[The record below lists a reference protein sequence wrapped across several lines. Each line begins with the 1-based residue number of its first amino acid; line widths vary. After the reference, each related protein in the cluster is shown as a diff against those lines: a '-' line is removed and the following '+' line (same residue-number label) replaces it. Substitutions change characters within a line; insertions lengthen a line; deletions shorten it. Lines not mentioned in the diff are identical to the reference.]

1 MSKTLK
7 TVPFST
13 EKGGIR
19 PTVRE
24 SIKNQS
30 ISHLGL
36 DLSALTKMP
45 DGRLGMPVAIDELS
59 GDNIYLLVNVSVGF
73 EPLGKTKKS
82 NSKASEPVTIGN
94 LFD

>member
-1 MSKTLK
+1 MTKTLK
-7 TVPFST
+7 TVPFTT

-36 DLSALTKMP
+36 DLSALTKMS
-45 DGRLGMPVAIDELS
+45 DGRLGMPVAIDERT
-59 GDNIYLLVNVSVGF
+59 GDTIYLLVSVSVGF